1 MAKIYALRSLIYAKY
16 DSEAKLADELGWPRQ
31 RLNKITNGTKEPDLD
46 EVKVLAEKLDRPF
59 SDIAFIFLDKKSPN
73 DEQQDSA
80 EQAG

>member
-16 DSEAKLADELGWPRQ
+16 DSEAKLAEDLGWPRQ
-31 RLNKITNGTKEPDLD
+31 RLNRITNGSKEPDLD

-59 SDIAFIFLDKKSPN
+59 SDIAYIFLDQKSPN

>member
-16 DSEAKLADELGWPRQ
+16 DSEAKLADDLGWPRQ

-46 EVKVLAEKLDRPF
+46 EVKALAKKLDRPF
-59 SDIAFIFLDKKSPN
+59 SEIAFIFLDQKSPN
-73 DEQQDSA
+73 DEQTDAA

>member
-59 SDIAFIFLDKKSPN
+59 SDIAFIFLDQKSPN
-73 DEQQDSA
+73 DEQSDSA
-80 EQAG
+80 EQTG

>member
-1 MAKIYALRSLIYAKY
+1 MAKIYALRALIYAKY

-59 SDIAFIFLDKKSPN
+59 SDIAFIFLDQKSPN
-73 DEQQDSA
+73 DEQSDAA